1 MDMLKPATPCGNI
14 AEAFNAFM
22 RKEKRDENCLNAHS
36 RGYDLVERPVI
47 RRDETT
53 VIEKT

>member
-1 MDMLKPATPCGNI
+1 
-14 AEAFNAFM
+14 M